1 MKRRFFSAVLSAM
14 ILAMA
19 SVGVTA
25 SAEETP
31 TTAENVAVEE
41 TTEET
46 ASESEKP
53 VDTPTTETPSEINVD
68 EFMKYMSQFADA
80 GNVTFTDGEDDSLP
94 DYYGDDYYDTKGN
107 ATLIKSEHIIYNTE
121 EMQFI
126 AVTTKD
132 GNVFYVLIN
141 YSAENGE
148 DNVYFLNKVDAVDL
162 YSLIY
167 MTDEEEENG
176 IDMDNVKK
184 AEDAAMSALNKDKSS
199 ADTDNSDTFEIPDGT
214 ENSPSEQPTNK
225 SMSANNLYLIIGIVA
240 ILGIGGAGFF
250 IMKKKPKNKAVA
262 ETEEDEEIN
271 FYDDSENEDEE

>member
-1 MKRRFFSAVLSAM
+1 MKRKFFSAVLSAM

>member
-14 ILAMA
+14 ILAVT

-25 SAEETP
+25 YA
-31 TTAENVAVEE
+31 
-41 TTEET
+41 EET
-46 ASESEKP
+46 ASENQETTVAEMAESTEKTSEN
-53 VDTPTTETPSEINVD
+53 VTTEISETSETTTTTVD
-68 EFMKYMSQFADA
+68 YFADK
-80 GNVTFTDGEDDSLP
+80 
-94 DYYGDDYYDTKGN
+94 YYDTDGN
-107 ATLIKSEHIIYNTE
+107 ATLIKEENIIYNSE
-121 EMQFI
+121 KMQFI

-132 GNVFYVLIN
+132 GHIFYVLIN

-167 MTDEEEENG
+167 MTDEEKENG
-176 IDMDNVKK
+176 IDMNNVER
-184 AEDAAMSALNKDKSS
+184 AENAALNAFGNEKPNSEKSDNS
-199 ADTDNSDTFEIPDGT
+199 ESEDNSNSDTA
-214 ENSPSEQPTNK
+214 EQKQPVNK
-225 SMSANNLYLIIGIVA
+225 PMSANNLYLIIGAVS